1 MKLDIYMYGLNGW
14 GIYDLR
20 DGTFMT
26 EWVGHLLLKWVGQ
39 SLQVIVSFGK
49 MLKKMLKMLVFRD
62 KRAS

>member
-20 DGTFMT
+20 DGTFLT
-26 EWVGHLLLKWVGQ
+26 EWVGQ